1 MRVSKVSIAVVLA
14 VSVFALSACT
24 NGHNGAAGATGAT
37 GAAGAAGQA
46 GVAGT
51 SGGTGTTGATG
62 ATGAKGATGATGAK
76 GSAGSNGTNGTN
88 GAPGIPGVPGAPG
101 ATGAAAVPEY
111 AYIYNTDFEVVPVE
125 SDLSFSSNGD
135 MTAAF
140 SHSPGTVA
148 IIINTSGEYAVW
160 FSVTGIEPNQF
171 ALYENGFVVPGSVYG
186 SGAGT
191 QQNSGMIILSA
202 RAGDALTLRNHS
214 SLAAVTL
221 QPFAGGTDI
230 NSNASVLI
238 EKLG

>member
-1 MRVSKVSIAVVLA
+1 MPGSDG
-14 VSVFALSACT
+14 T
-24 NGHNGAAGATGAT
+24 N
-37 GAAGAAGQA
+37 
-46 GVAGT
+46 
-51 SGGTGTTGATG
+51 
-62 ATGAKGATGATGAK
+62 
-76 GSAGSNGTNGTN
+76 GSNGTNGTN
-88 GAPGIPGVPGAPG
+88 GAPGIAGVPGATG

-111 AYIYNTDFEVVPVE
+111 AYIYNTDFEIVPIE

-135 MTAAF
+135 MTAGF
-140 SHSPGTVA
+140 SHSPQTVA

-160 FSVTGIEPNQF
+160 FSVTGVEPNEF
-171 ALYENGFVVPGSVYG
+171 ALYENGLLVPGSAYG

-214 SLAAVTL
+214 SFAAVTL
-221 QPFAGGTDI
+221 QPFAGGAQV